1 MSSTIRLSTPPSCN
15 RRSCCSDVAGLGI
28 VELQQTPLG
37 LVQGVDIHAQLVESM
52 LLGSLLHRPPHLDWI
67 ELAVALAAGLAAI
80 WLLRYDRPARA
91 AAIVLATVAALIGFE
106 LASFRL
112 AGLLFDGT
120 YPAVTLLA
128 AFGIMLVGTLRAA
141 EAELVRER
149 EAKQRFE
156 GELAAAQSIQL
167 GLSAPSF
174 SCLPRSTRDRRLRP
188 HRAGADGRGRS
199 VRLPAG

>member
-1 MSSTIRLSTPPSCN
+1 
-15 RRSCCSDVAGLGI
+15 
-28 VELQQTPLG
+28 
-37 LVQGVDIHAQLVESM
+37 M
-52 LLGSLLHRPPHLDWI
+52 LLGSLLHRPPYLDWV

-80 WLLRYDRPARA
+80 WLLHYSRPARA

-128 AFGIMLVGTLRAA
+128 AFGVMLVGTLRAA

-149 EAKQRFE
+149 EAKQLSNDNTFAKAFE
-156 GELAAAQSIQL
+156 EYVEQHLKGLRKAADVERDFGPRRTTAAHEPP
-167 GLSAPSF
+167 SAPE
-174 SCLPRSTRDRRLRP
+174 
-188 HRAGADGRGRS
+188 RAE
-199 VRLPAG
+199 